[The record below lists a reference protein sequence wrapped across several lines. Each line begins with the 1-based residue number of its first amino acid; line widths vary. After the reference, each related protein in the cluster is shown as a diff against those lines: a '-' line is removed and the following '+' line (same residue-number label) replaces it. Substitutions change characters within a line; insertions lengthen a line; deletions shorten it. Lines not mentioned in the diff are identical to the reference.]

1 MGRNMRVTLK
11 KVFCWACAVT
21 LQWSRRAT
29 PTGWAPSPRTP
40 PPPRRCFTVQVGR
53 CGRALECL
61 GWNYRG
67 LNSAN
72 ETPRTQPLLGPWTWR
87 GRGEQGRRPGCCGN
101 SSSGWP
107 QLASG
112 AAITSQP
119 WIHLMENGPMP
130 PPALWRCDQPRAS
143 APGTTE
149 TQGLS
154 VCFPPPLFPIEA
166 GKLKPAA
173 LPIGSLT
180 WH

>member
-72 ETPRTQPLLGPWTWR
+72 ETPRTQPLLGPWTRR

-180 WH
+180 WR